1 MNKIHVELH
10 RVLISNKTPWQA
22 ECQKIVD
29 RLVLADDKKYSY
41 KMTDEDYYLY
51 MIAHMAKHMKY
62 SGFGIKMV
70 IDVWVYMKKYGNTLS
85 RSVLNERLSLCV
97 LDEFEKNIL
106 SLTEYWFEDGTAS
119 EMIKKLA
126 RYVVLSGTF
135 GTREQLDNYVFMEKS
150 GNTNDGFIA
159 KLNCY
164 RNSVFPPFYFM
175 KKNYPILKKYSILLP
190 FCGFIEYLM
199 CLCLKEARL
208 KV

>member
-10 RVLISNKTPWQA
+10 RVLISNKTPSQA

-70 IDVWVYMKKYGNTLS
+70 LDVWIYMKKYGNTLS

-164 RNSVFPPFYFM
+164 RNSLFPPFYIM
-175 KKNYPILKKYSILLP
+175 KKTIRY
-190 FCGFIEYLM
+190 
-199 CLCLKEARL
+199 
-208 KV
+208 